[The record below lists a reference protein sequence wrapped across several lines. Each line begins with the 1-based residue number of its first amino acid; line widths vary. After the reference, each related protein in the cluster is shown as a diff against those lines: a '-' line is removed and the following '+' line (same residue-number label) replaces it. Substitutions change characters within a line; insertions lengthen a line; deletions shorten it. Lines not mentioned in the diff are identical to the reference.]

1 MWTAVF
7 FSSPFYKLWL
17 AKNDLFCVNK
27 SSNRVIA
34 THIGIP
40 IAIPNAIAVCV
51 RIYPFAF
58 KHQVVCMKRTAQNHT
73 YLQIWPDALYP
84 FSIRLLFSLFC
95 SSKIFVHADRLHLYY
110 SCLRL
115 HARTHAFVHLSHFCE
130 YIRILIFAINQR
142 LVVYFDLHCLICA
155 AVVVFFPSV
164 VFTSLYHL
172 WLMPLHLCDVLWM
185 RKSTIKLN
193 IFMYI
198 RYRRFFMADSLA
210 CCSLKS
216 INSNFMLVL
225 VPLLSSPSMPP
236 PPSHSCPHKSSVC
249 VRFSIFVLLFHFSFH
264 VTFVLAKIHSAAY
277 DRIENDAG
285 AFALDVSIRSC
296 SSQEVIAFFFE

>member
-1 MWTAVF
+1 
-7 FSSPFYKLWL
+7 
-17 AKNDLFCVNK
+17 
-27 SSNRVIA
+27 
-34 THIGIP
+34 
-40 IAIPNAIAVCV
+40 
-51 RIYPFAF
+51 
-58 KHQVVCMKRTAQNHT
+58 
-73 YLQIWPDALYP
+73 
-84 FSIRLLFSLFC
+84 
-95 SSKIFVHADRLHLYY
+95 
-110 SCLRL
+110 
-115 HARTHAFVHLSHFCE
+115 
-130 YIRILIFAINQR
+130 
-142 LVVYFDLHCLICA
+142 
-155 AVVVFFPSV
+155 
-164 VFTSLYHL
+164 
-172 WLMPLHLCDVLWM
+172 M

-249 VRFSIFVLLFHFSFH
+249 VCVSQFLFCYFIFSFH

-296 SSQEVIAFFFE
+296 I

>member
-1 MWTAVF
+1 MKYVNGSF

-40 IAIPNAIAVCV
+40 IAIPNAKAVCV

-225 VPLLSSPSMPP
+225 VPLLSSPSLPP

-249 VRFSIFVLLFHFSFH
+249 VCVSQFLFCYFIFSYH

-296 SSQEVIAFFFE
+296 I